1 MLTVE
6 EGTLLVRGARLAI
19 QSHLLG
25 TSPNSLPT
33 TSAELSRPQGVFV
46 SLIDTSRGRDLRGCV
61 GVPFSEKPLVSQLT
75 RVAIEAAT
83 IDPRFDPVGLDELR
97 DRIVVEVTVL
107 TAAEEIKVKNPLE
120 FRDRIVVGRDGL
132 IVDGFG
138 SRGLLLPQVAVEEG
152 FEAEEFL
159 SECCIKAG
167 LLPDAWLSGSLRILR
182 FQGQVFSED
191 QPRGSVSERRLR
203 PVG

>member
-6 EGTLLVRGARLAI
+6 EGTMLVRAARLAI

-25 TSPNSLPT
+25 TGPNSLPT
-33 TSAELSRPQGVFV
+33 TSTEFSRPQGVFV

-61 GVPFSEKPLVSQLT
+61 GVPFPEKPLVSQLT

-83 IDPRFDPVGLDELR
+83 VDSRFDPVGLDEFR

-107 TAAEEIKVKNPLE
+107 TPAQEIKVKNPLE

-132 IVDGFG
+132 IVDGLG
-138 SRGLLLPQVAVEEG
+138 SEGLLLPQVAVEEG

-159 SECCIKAG
+159 SQCCIKAG
-167 LLPDAWLSGSLRILR
+167 LLPDAWLSGTLRVLR

-191 QPRGSVSERRLR
+191 QPGGSVSERYLR
-203 PVG
+203 PVV